1 MNNSR
6 YFLAVIGFLLCLQD
20 VLGQYTLNVLLSKFD
35 DGQGFLA
42 DGTHCNNFWFEGKQC
57 NIQLK
62 IRVNFPG
69 YFSLVGLT
77 TINILALITTLG
89 SILDKL
95 LQMPIASFSIKQL
108 MEPGRIQPAIHK
120 MANML
125 FVIFILTEL
134 SFSFRVFL

>member
-6 YFLAVIGFLLCLQD
+6 YFLAVIGFLLCLQG

-42 DGTHCNNFWFEGKQC
+42 DGTHCNDFWFEGQQC

-77 TINILALITTLG
+77 TNSVLVLITTLG
-89 SILDKL
+89 STLDRL
-95 LQMPIASFSIKQL
+95 LQMPIASLSIKQ
-108 MEPGRIQPAIHK
+108 PIKAGIIQTSIHK

-125 FVIFILTEL
+125 FVIFILTKL
-134 SFSFRVFL
+134 PLSFRVFL

>member
-69 YFSLVGLT
+69 YFSLIGLT
-77 TINILALITTLG
+77 TNNILALITTLG

-95 LQMPIASFSIKQL
+95 LQMPIASLSIKRR
-108 MEPGRIQPAIHK
+108 MEPGQIQPVIHK

-125 FVIFILTEL
+125 FVIFIPTKLL
-134 SFSFRVFL
+134 LFFRGFL